1 MATPRPTSGGG
12 DSPRSH
18 GRLGRVRRAPP
29 GAAPGTMVG
38 DPALVPTRIHAIG
51 WSADATESCVLR
63 DVSELAA
70 FRMRWPRVWVNVD
83 GVGDASIVAR
93 VGEVF
98 DLHRLALADV
108 VHVHQRAK
116 VEEYEGHTFVVLRM
130 VDHAGGRLTEQ
141 LSMFLGDA
149 FVVTFQE
156 HAGDNFDPLR
166 RRLEDPGSRI
176 RSLGTGYIGY
186 AVIDAVVDAC
196 FPAMEEIGDRMEQL
210 EQRILAQEAGQ
221 ATMGEL
227 YTLRQRLL
235 ELRRAIWPLR
245 DLTAAIARGEAPRFG
260 PAISVYLRDVHDHV
274 VQLIDLLESQR
285 EIAASLM
292 EVHLGTVSN
301 RLNEVMKVLTLI
313 STIFIPLTF
322 VTSIYGMN
330 FVSMPELDEPW
341 AYPLVMGAMA
351 VIAGCM
357 LVWFRRKGWF

>member
-1 MATPRPTSGGG
+1 M
-12 DSPRSH
+12 
-18 GRLGRVRRAPP
+18 RRAPL
-29 GAAPGTMVG
+29 GAPPGTMVG
-38 DPALVPTRIHAIG
+38 DTTPLPTRILALG
-51 WSADATESCVLR
+51 WNADASESRVLG

-70 FRMRWPRVWVNVD
+70 FRLQWPRVWVNVD
-83 GVGDASIVAR
+83 GVGNAAVVTR

-98 DLHRLALADV
+98 GLHRLALADV

-130 VDHAGGRLTEQ
+130 VDHAEGRLTEQ

-149 FVVTFQE
+149 FLVTFQE
-156 HAGDNFDPLR
+156 HAGDNFGALR
-166 RRLEDPGSRI
+166 RRIEDPGSRI

-186 AVIDAVVDAC
+186 AVLDAVVDAC
-196 FPAMEEIGDRMEQL
+196 FPAMESIGDRMEQL
-210 EQRILAQEAGQ
+210 EQRILAYEAGN

-227 YTLRQRLL
+227 YTLRQCLL

-245 DLTAAIARGEAPRFG
+245 DLTAALARGEAPRFG

-322 VTSIYGMN
+322 ITSIYGMN
-330 FVSMPELDEPW
+330 FVTMPELDEPW
-341 AYPLVMGAMA
+341 AYPLVMASMVAIA
-351 VIAGCM
+351 VVM
-357 LVWFRRKGWF
+357 LAWFRRRGWF

>member
-1 MATPRPTSGGG
+1 MNAKQHDPGAGDEPRPRKRRG
-12 DSPRSH
+12 
-18 GRLGRVRRAPP
+18 RRAPP

-38 DPALVPTRIHAIG
+38 DPAASPARILAIG
-51 WSADATESCVLR
+51 WGPDALESRVLADAG
-63 DVSELAA
+63 ELAA
-70 FRMRWPRVWVNVD
+70 FRQQWPRVWINVD
-83 GVGDASIVAR
+83 GVGDAAVVSR

-98 DLHRLALADV
+98 GLHRLALADV
-108 VHVHQRAK
+108 VHIHQRAK

-130 VDHAGGRLTEQ
+130 VDLAAGRLTEQ

-156 HAGDNFDPLR
+156 HAGDNFDAIR
-166 RRLEDPGSRI
+166 KRLEDPGSRV

-186 AVIDAVVDAC
+186 AVLDAVVDGC
-196 FPAMEEIGDRMEQL
+196 FPAMEDLGDRMEQV
-210 EQRILAQEAGQ
+210 EQRILAYETDQ

-227 YTLRQRLL
+227 YALRQRLL

-245 DLTAAIARGEAPRFG
+245 DLTAALARGEAPRFG

-274 VQLIDLLESQR
+274 VQLIDLVESQR

-322 VTSIYGMN
+322 VTSVYGMN
-330 FVSMPELDEPW
+330 FAFMPELDEPW
-341 AYPLVMGAMA
+341 AYPLVMVAMA
-351 VIAGCM
+351 AIAGLM
-357 LVWFRRKGWF
+357 LAWFRRKGWF

>member
-1 MATPRPTSGGG
+1 
-12 DSPRSH
+12 
-18 GRLGRVRRAPP
+18 
-29 GAAPGTMVG
+29 MVG
-38 DPALVPTRIHAIG
+38 DPSATPARILAIG
-51 WSADATESCVLR
+51 WSGDALETRVLAGPA
-63 DVSELAA
+63 ELGA
-70 FRMRWPRVWVNVD
+70 FRQQWPRVWINVD
-83 GVGDASIVAR
+83 GVGDAALVSQ
-93 VGEVF
+93 VGEAF
-98 DLHRLALADV
+98 GLHRLALADV

-130 VDHAGGRLTEQ
+130 VDHAEGRLTEQ

-156 HAGDNFDPLR
+156 HVGDNFDAIR
-166 RRLEDPGSRI
+166 KRLEDPGSRV

-186 AVIDAVVDAC
+186 AVLDAVVDAC
-196 FPAMEEIGDRMEQL
+196 FPAMESLGDRMEQL
-210 EQRILAQEAGQ
+210 EQRILANESGQ

-227 YTLRQRLL
+227 YTLRQCLL

-245 DLTAAIARGEAPRFG
+245 DLTAALARGEAPRFG

-322 VTSIYGMN
+322 VTSVYGMN
-330 FVSMPELDEPW
+330 FTFMPELDEPW
-341 AYPLVMGAMA
+341 AYPLVMATMA

-357 LVWFRRKGWF
+357 LAWFRRRGWF